1 MSSTP
6 TLRPTP
12 SPTAALIRT
21 PLARARGLGS
31 AKEGATHFWRQRVT
45 AVANIVL
52 VILLTWV
59 LVRLAGADYATVKA
73 TLKNPLVTLLLLLFI
88 ISGVIHMRLGM
99 QTVIEDYVHSEGRKV
114 VCLMLNTFFASVVA
128 LASVWAVLKLSFGA

>member
-1 MSSTP
+1 MTP

-12 SPTAALIRT
+12 SPTAAQIRT

-45 AVANIVL
+45 GVANVFL
-52 VILLTWV
+52 VILLTGV
-59 LVRLAGADYATVKA
+59 FVKLAGADYATVRA
-73 TLKNPLVTLLLLLFI
+73 TLKNPLVALLLLLFVV
-88 ISGVIHMRLGM
+88 SGVIHMRLGM
-99 QTVIEDYVHSEGRKV
+99 QTVIEDYVHSEGRKLA
-114 VCLMLNTFFASVVA
+114 CLMLNTFFAIFVA

>member
-1 MSSTP
+1 MNAI
-6 TLRPTP
+6 LRPTP
-12 SPTAALIRT
+12 SPTAAKIRT

-45 AVANIVL
+45 GVANIVL
-52 VILLTWV
+52 AGLLTWV
-59 LVRLAGADYATVKA
+59 FVKLAGADYAAVKA
-73 TLKNPLVTLLLLLFI
+73 TLRNPLVSLLLLLFVV
-88 ISGVIHMRLGM
+88 SGVIHMRLGM

-114 VCLMLNTFFASVVA
+114 VCLMLNTFFSVFVA

>member
-1 MSSTP
+1 MNSD
-6 TLRPTP
+6 L
-12 SPTAALIRT
+12 RT

-59 LVRLAGADYATVKA
+59 LVGLAGADYATVKA
-73 TLKNPLVTLLLLLFI
+73 ALKNPLVTLLLLLFI

-114 VCLMLNTFFASVVA
+114 VCLMLNTFFAGIVA
-128 LASVWAVLKLSFGA
+128 LTSVWAVLKLSFGA